1 MKRRPAVKVM
11 ANALAI
17 GLSLAM
23 VSGPFAQQ
31 GEAVAA
37 ADGAEAAKVVAHLT
51 KVEGDI
57 LASTQTGL
65 VAVGEGAALRN
76 RTRVMTMAKA
86 TARIEYE
93 DGCVVELKPNMRVE
107 VKEGE
112 TCDERIAM
120 AQQVVLDP
128 ATELALEGALETPT
142 ASIPALVLAGNLG
155 AGAAAA
161 GAAGAA
167 TIIANRPEGSVSP
180 N

>member
-11 ANALAI
+11 ASALAI
-17 GLSLAM
+17 GFSLAM

-31 GEAVAA
+31 GDAVAA
-37 ADGAEAAKVVAHLT
+37 AAGAETAKVVAHLK

-57 LASTQTGL
+57 LASTKTGL

-76 RTRVMTMAKA
+76 GIRVMTMAKA
-86 TARIEYE
+86 TANIEYE

-107 VKEGE
+107 VKEDG

-142 ASIPALVLAGNLG
+142 ASIPALVLAGGLG
-155 AGAAAA
+155 SGTAAVGTVGVAA
-161 GAAGAA
+161 
-167 TIIANRPEGSVSP
+167 IIATRPDDSVSP